1 MNAALWVGAGGAVGA
16 MARYVLNASITR
28 SWGDGFPYGVLI
40 INVLGSL
47 LAGAATAVLLQ
58 RMPLNDTLRLFI
70 VSGFLGGFTT
80 FSAFSLDVLKLV
92 NANQSGFAAL
102 YVLASV
108 VLSVIAVFAGFMIL
122 KAALQ

>member
-1 MNAALWVGAGGAVGA
+1 VNAALWVGAGGAVGA
-16 MARYVLNASITR
+16 IARYALNASITR

-92 NANQSGFAAL
+92 NANQSGLAAL

>member
-1 MNAALWVGAGGAVGA
+1 VNAALWVGAGGAVGA
-16 MARYVLNASITR
+16 MARYGLNASITR

-92 NANQSGFAAL
+92 NAHQSSLAAL